1 MPVSE
6 DVTREM
12 VSLFEDGARS
22 RKTSIELTPLL
33 LLKRVVN
40 VGDVDVLEHDAFR
53 GELAV
58 CRSVMLTAL
67 DVTHGDRIVVE
78 QRDALVI
85 RFVLPRPI
93 PYPPED

>member
-12 VSLFEDGARS
+12 VSLFEDGAQS
-22 RKTSIELTPLL
+22 RKASVELTPLL
-33 LLKRVVN
+33 LLKRVIN
-40 VGDVDVLEHDAFR
+40 VGDVWDLNAFL

>member
-12 VSLFEDGARS
+12 VSLFEDGTRT

-40 VGDVDVLEHDAFR
+40 VGDVWELDAFR

-58 CRSVMLTAL
+58 CRSVILTAL

-78 QRDALVI
+78 QRDALVV

>member
-12 VSLFEDGARS
+12 VSLFEDGTRS
-22 RKTSIELTPLL
+22 RKTSVELTPLL
-33 LLKRVVN
+33 LLQRILN
-40 VGDVDVLEHDAFR
+40 VGDILELNSLR

-67 DVTHGDRIVVE
+67 DVTHGDRVVVE

-85 RFVLPRPI
+85 RFVLPRPV
-93 PYPPED
+93 PFPPED